1 MDAVRPK
8 IVAYEIQKYAVCKIW
23 KYKYWKKET
32 KDKICSH
39 PGKLS
44 ALDKFEDKVIFE
56 CEFAVLGLCTKSRT
70 LKAAQFG
77 MT

>member
-1 MDAVRPK
+1 M
-8 IVAYEIQKYAVCKIW
+8 AYEIQKNAVCKIW
-23 KYKYWKKET
+23 KYKYWKKGN
-32 KDKICSH
+32 KRYSH

-44 ALDKFEDKVIFE
+44 SLDKFEDKVIFE